1 MRRDQVLVG
10 EPAPPPQPRTLQ
22 SFLQHAKEGVEAV
35 VDKAR
40 DISNSHHAAP
50 MWGEWR
56 RGLKDL
62 QDSVLHAFPDSQR
75 IREEAGTIGSPTSQ
89 EVFLNKTGR
98 ELEIDMG
105 R

>member
-50 MWGEWR
+50 LWGEWR

-62 QDSVLHAFPDSQR
+62 QDVFLQPLPDSMK
-75 IREEAGTIGSPTSQ
+75 IHEEPGTIGCPTSQ